1 MAEITTQLYLTNRED
16 WRTWLEKH
24 HATEKEVWLIYY
36 KKHTGKPTIPYDDAV
51 EEALCYGWID
61 SIVKRIDDEK
71 YTQKYTPRKKKS
83 IWSKK
88 NKERVEKMIRQGR
101 MTEAGL
107 VKIREAKE
115 NGEWEKTAGSVPE
128 KLTIPPDFQ
137 QALAAN
143 PKARKNFQKFTPSY
157 QKRYIGWIT
166 SAKRKETRQKRIQ
179 ETIRR
184 AEQNKKPGME

>member
-1 MAEITTQLYLTNRED
+1 MQHRAD
-16 WRTWLEKH
+16 WRIWLEKNH
-24 HATEKEVWLIYY
+24 SVKSAIWLLFY
-36 KKHTGKPTIPYDDAV
+36 KKHTGKLSISYTDAV
-51 EEALCYGWID
+51 EEALCFGWID

-101 MTEAGL
+101 MTEAGSA
-107 VKIREAKE
+107 KIREAKD
-115 NGEWEKTAGSVPE
+115 NGEWDKAAGSLPDN
-128 KLTIPPDFQ
+128 LTIPPDFQ

-143 PKARKNFQKFTPSY
+143 PKARKNFQNFASSY
-157 QKRYIGWIT
+157 QKQYIGWIT
-166 SAKRKETRQKRIQ
+166 SAKREETRQKRIQ

-184 AEQNKKPGME
+184 VAQNKKPGMK